1 VLDGFNTQ
9 QEQRRRYPMPADKV
23 YAAVLAVATRDYS
36 VTSSDELTRTVMF
49 GSHESGWT
57 WGENI
62 TIMVLDAEG
71 GCDVEISGVGKVGG
85 QVQQATTLLQTF
97 GTVFEKIS
105 AELTEGR

>member
-1 VLDGFNTQ
+1 MLEGFNTQ
-9 QEQRRRYPMPADKV
+9 QDQRRRYPMPADEV
-23 YAAVLAVATRDYS
+23 YAAVLSVATRDYN

-49 GSHESGWT
+49 GSHESAWT

-62 TIMVLDAEG
+62 TVMVLDAEG

>member
-1 VLDGFNTQ
+1 
-9 QEQRRRYPMPADKV
+9 MPADEV
-23 YAAVLAVATRDYS
+23 YAAVLAVATRDYN
-36 VTSSDELTRTVMF
+36 VTSSDDLTRTVMF
-49 GSHESGWT
+49 GSHESAWT

-62 TIMVLDAEG
+62 TVMVLDAEG

-105 AELTEGR
+105 AEFTEGR